1 VVPAPG
7 HVADVAPA
15 HPEGRHQ
22 DCGVAAVNHDERRW
36 HRAAEKRRQQREQAE
51 QRQALDDLIAQAFL
65 AYRKGWNDCLD
76 AIRYRSK
83 K

>member
-1 VVPAPG
+1 
-7 HVADVAPA
+7 
-15 HPEGRHQ
+15 
-22 DCGVAAVNHDERRW
+22 VNHDERRW